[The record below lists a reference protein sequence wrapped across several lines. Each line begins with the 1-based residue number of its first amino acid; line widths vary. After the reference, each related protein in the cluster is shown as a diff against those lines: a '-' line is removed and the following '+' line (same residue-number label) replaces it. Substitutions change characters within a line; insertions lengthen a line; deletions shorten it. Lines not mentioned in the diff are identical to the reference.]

1 MGMADLAAR
10 SVSAFDH
17 MSVDDNAA
25 ADAGS
30 ERNHDDIFPAFRA
43 AFPHLAEGCDIG
55 VISSLD
61 GNAGNLTEFAGNIR
75 RPPVKVY
82 CIGNL
87 VVMYRARY
95 ADTGPCH
102 FGFIDISLCHL
113 CQDCL
118 ADIRKDTGSVV
129 IRMCTDF
136 PFFKK
141 SAIRLKQT
149 AFNGSAADIDA
160 ETILLHYDSSLCC
173 NIFS

>member
-10 SVSAFDH
+10 SVSALDD
-17 MSVDDNAA
+17 MSVYDDAA

-87 VVMYRARY
+87 VVMYRAWY

-102 FGFIDISLCHL
+102 FGFIDIFLSHL
-113 CQDCL
+113 CQNCF
-118 ADIRKDTGSVV
+118 ADIRKNPGSVV
-129 IRMCTDF
+129 FRVC
-136 PFFKK
+136 PNLPLLKK
-141 SAIRLKQT
+141 CAICLK
-149 AFNGSAADIDA
+149 
-160 ETILLHYDSSLCC
+160 
-173 NIFS
+173 